1 MTRYEY
7 KVVPA
12 PTRGIKAKPAK
23 TPEARFALGIETE
36 LNRLAA
42 AGWEFQRAELLPSEE
57 RSGLTGTAQ
66 HWRNLL
72 VFRRPLAEPGDASEA
87 PQADHAPVPAPEPEP
102 PAPADADDADLP
114 AALRMRAA
122 QQLTVVADADA
133 KDRADKPHD
142 HP

>member
-12 PTRGIKAKPAK
+12 PAKGIKAKPAK

-42 AGWEFQRAELLPSEE
+42 AGWEFQRAELLPCEE
-57 RSGLTGTAQ
+57 RSGLTGTAR

-72 VFRRPLAEPGDASEA
+72 VFRRALAEPVAGV
-87 PQADHAPVPAPEPEP
+87 PQADPAPAPAPEAEP
-102 PAPADADDADLP
+102 PAPADTDDADLP

-133 KDRADKPHD
+133 EDRADKPHD
-142 HP
+142 HL